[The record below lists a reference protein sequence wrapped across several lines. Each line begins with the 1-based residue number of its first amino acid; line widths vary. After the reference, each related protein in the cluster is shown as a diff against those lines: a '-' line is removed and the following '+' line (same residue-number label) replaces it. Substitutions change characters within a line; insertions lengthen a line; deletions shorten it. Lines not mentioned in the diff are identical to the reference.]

1 MRESNISAVR
11 CIDGEGPR
19 HFIGEMVSNL
29 ANFFF
34 SLSHGH
40 VMFHVMDLAT
50 WTAGPIVAWNDANG
64 AFVDHSDTPKV
75 KKYLSHKM

>member
-1 MRESNISAVR
+1 
-11 CIDGEGPR
+11 
-19 HFIGEMVSNL
+19 
-29 ANFFF
+29 
-34 SLSHGH
+34 
-40 VMFHVMDLAT
+40 MFHVMDLAT

>member
-1 MRESNISAVR
+1 MRESNSAVR
-11 CIDGEGPR
+11 FLDGEGQCL
-19 HFIGEMVSNL
+19 FIGEMVSNL
-29 ANFFF
+29 DIKKI
-34 SLSHGH
+34 SSSHGH

-50 WTAGPIVAWNDANG
+50 WTAGPIVAWNDANR